1 VVGED
6 GERPTVRILG
16 IRGVPANHG
25 GFETAAEAIAVF
37 LVDRGWRVVVY
48 CQSEHEGPTF
58 EDEWK
63 GIERVHISA
72 PDTGPASTMRF
83 DWIAVRHAV
92 RHRDLCLTF
101 GYNTAILNVLQRVK
115 GIPQVINM
123 DGIEWSRPRWKRR
136 ERAFLYL
143 NERIACRVGN
153 SLIADHPAIAEHL
166 RTRAPSG
173 KITMIP
179 YGAHAI
185 TDAPTSPL
193 EDYGL
198 EPGQYLTLIARP
210 LQDNSVLELVRGFS
224 ARARGRRLAVL
235 GSYSRHVPYHREVM
249 AAASDEVDFLGAVY
263 DADVVAALRFHGTG
277 YLHGHTVGGTNPSL
291 VEALAAA
298 NPVIAHD
305 NEYNRW
311 VAGPAARYFRSADD
325 VDRQLTTLLEN
336 PSLNEEMSRL
346 ALLQWHER
354 FRWGRICEQ
363 YEQLL
368 TATASGV

>member
-1 VVGED
+1 
-6 GERPTVRILG
+6 VRILG
-16 IRGVPANHG
+16 TRGVPANHG
-25 GFETAAEAIAVF
+25 GFETAAEAIAVY
-37 LVDRGWRVVVY
+37 LVERGWRVVVY

-63 GIERVHISA
+63 GIERVHIPV
-72 PDTGPASTMRF
+72 PDTGAASTMRF
-83 DWIAVRHAV
+83 DWLAIRHAA

-101 GYNTAILNVLQRVK
+101 GYNTAIFNVLQRIK
-115 GIPQVINM
+115 RIPHVINM

-136 ERAFLYL
+136 ERAFLYA
-143 NERIACRVGN
+143 NERIACLVGDQ
-153 SLIADHPAIAEHL
+153 LIADHPEIAEHL
-166 RTRAPSG
+166 HTRAPSS

-193 EDYGL
+193 DDYGL

-210 LQDNSVLELVRGFS
+210 VPDNSALELVRGFS
-224 ARARGRRLAVL
+224 ARPRGRRLAVL
-235 GSYSRHVPYHREVM
+235 GNYSHRDSYHREVM
-249 AAASDEVDFLGAVY
+249 AAASDEVDFLGAIY
-263 DADVVAALRFHGTG
+263 DADVVVALRFHCIG

-305 NEYNRW
+305 NKYNRW

-325 VDRQLTTLLEN
+325 VDTHLTALLQD
-336 PSLNEEMSRL
+336 PPLRAEMSRL

-354 FRWGRICEQ
+354 FRWGLICEQ
-363 YEQLL
+363 YERLL